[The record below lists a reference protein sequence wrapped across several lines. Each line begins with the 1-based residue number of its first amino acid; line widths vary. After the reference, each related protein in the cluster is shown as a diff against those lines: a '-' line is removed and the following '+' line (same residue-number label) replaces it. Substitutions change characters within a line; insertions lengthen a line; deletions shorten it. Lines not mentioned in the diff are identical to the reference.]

1 VLSIF
6 RELRRTSSNASLQL
20 SAEAWDAAVKQAE
33 HAYQSALKSGIT
45 SLACSAGAVVMGT
58 GFLGVGATKWLA
70 GSLSFKGKDSGVTAG
85 IVAPKQGPP
94 QAGTQPNAPALKS
107 AAVKT
112 ADSSDAPPAPQTAV
126 DSSSNQAA
134 ASKSGTGK
142 QDKAPSGNMMQLMN
156 GVVSFALPGCG
167 QGASQLAG
175 AEDTYMASLY
185 QALYEQI
192 KGAQQEFAGDVS
204 DANAG
209 ARTLMQAYSNVM
221 N

>member
-1 VLSIF
+1 
-6 RELRRTSSNASLQL
+6 
-20 SAEAWDAAVKQAE
+20 
-33 HAYQSALKSGIT
+33 
-45 SLACSAGAVVMGT
+45 
-58 GFLGVGATKWLA
+58 
-70 GSLSFKGKDSGVTAG
+70 
-85 IVAPKQGPP
+85 
-94 QAGTQPNAPALKS
+94 
-107 AAVKT
+107 
-112 ADSSDAPPAPQTAV
+112 
-126 DSSSNQAA
+126 
-134 ASKSGTGK
+134 
-142 QDKAPSGNMMQLMN
+142 MMQLMN